1 MRIPN
6 FAAFSVVI
14 LAAGAGVAGVYSYS
28 QSTQSGATLASAKAL
43 LERELPL
50 AGDFSV
56 VKKPPSGNAAEDRF
70 VISKTSLENCQ
81 LSILRTEQPFYN
93 NPNLRS
99 LVLSHV
105 ETATLKDVDVSRIR
119 TGEFGVSAG
128 YTQSRP
134 YFYIQLIAV
143 GDGKPF
149 STEYQQTGR
158 PKTVTAQNSLL
169 VPLADKASAT
179 RIAETLRQASVL
191 CGAPDKPAATPVAEP
206 AQVPSSSTGMTN
218 NDVVKLVA
226 AGLSDQVIETSIR
239 QAATKSF
246 DVTPAGLVALKKAG
260 VSDAVIVVMLAP
272 PQSPAAPSSDAKSAP
287 SEAPAASSN
296 AAKPAPKYDPD
307 LAKPTPR
314 ATPTQPS
321 NGCEAIEA
329 MGLFKNNTGVAGLV
343 EWLAKIRN
351 NGGVTRIVTYGW
363 MDQYG
368 QQRNGQAQIQ
378 GGQISSIRLD
388 LTQDMFIPPVSN
400 LRLISCQ

>member
-1 MRIPN
+1 MKTRILSLSW
-6 FAAFSVVI
+6 AIV
-14 LAAGAGVAGVYSYS
+14 LTAGVGAANIHP
-28 QSTQSGATLASAKAL
+28 QSPQSSLSIADAKAL

-56 VKKPPSGNAAEDRF
+56 VKKPPTGDVQEDRF
-70 VISKTSLENCQ
+70 QISSASLADCR

-93 NPNLRS
+93 KPGLRS
-99 LVLSHV
+99 MVLSHSDTV
-105 ETATLKDVDVSRIR
+105 TLKDVDVSKIR
-119 TGEFGVSAG
+119 AGEFGVSAG

-134 YFYIQLIAV
+134 YYYIVLVAN

-149 STEYQQTGR
+149 SSEYQQTGH

-169 VPLADKASAT
+169 VPLADSASAT
-179 RIAETLRQASVL
+179 RIADALRQSAVL
-191 CGAPDKPAATPVAEP
+191 CGAPDRPAAMP
-206 AQVPSSSTGMTN
+206 AAQSTDVPSSSAKMTN
-218 NDVVKLVA
+218 SDVIQLAA

-239 QAATKSF
+239 QAVAKEF

-272 PQSPAAPSSDAKSAP
+272 PESPAAPSS
-287 SEAPAASSN
+287 
-296 AAKPAPKYDPD
+296 AAKPAPKYDAD
-307 LAKPTPR
+307 LAKPTPQ
-314 ATPTQPS
+314 ATRPERS
-321 NGCEAIEA
+321 NGCESIEA
-329 MGLFKNNTGVAGLV
+329 MGLFKNNTGAAGLV

-351 NGGVTRIVTYGW
+351 NGGVTRIVTFDW
-363 MDQYG
+363 MNQYG
-368 QQRNGQAQIQ
+368 QQQKGQVQIQ